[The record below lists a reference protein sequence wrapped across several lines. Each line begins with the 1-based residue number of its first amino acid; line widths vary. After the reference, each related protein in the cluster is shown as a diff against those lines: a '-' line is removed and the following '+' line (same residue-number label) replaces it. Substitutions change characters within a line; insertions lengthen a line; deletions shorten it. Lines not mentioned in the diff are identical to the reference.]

1 MSTQRRRTLDATAKS
16 AAGSANNRRKLTGA
30 AAIRA
35 EAQAAAQQDRDASD
49 ETVKVVVP
57 KAFTLVIDHHHD
69 VKYPAG
75 TYDMPVDHAENWWS
89 KANGVVLAN

>member
-1 MSTQRRRTLDATAKS
+1 MSNQRRRALDATAKS
-16 AAGSANNRRKLTGA
+16 VGSNNRRKLTSVPVT
-30 AAIRA
+30 RS
-35 EAQAAAQQDRDASD
+35 EAVEASGGD
-49 ETVKVVVP
+49 TVKVVVP

-69 VKYPAG
+69 VKYSAG